1 MWEKMQE
8 AEQRALAVL
17 DRAETREVSGRERI
31 LTAK

>member
-17 DRAETREVSGRERI
+17 DRAETREVGGRES
-31 LTAK
+31 